1 MDERPYGN
9 SALQKHSSDVIA
21 SCALSSAGS
30 TGDEDFGI
38 SHFQSFRSLSQ
49 ISVYTPIR
57 AKLMSALTK
66 NFGSAFQALSQRSG
80 PRRPQR
86 LSYAPLRQLPK
97 SSCFPE
103 ALITKARQ
111 CEFPFSAIDTG
122 DSEPDYLAQAVPNCA

>member
-1 MDERPYGN
+1 
-9 SALQKHSSDVIA
+9 
-21 SCALSSAGS
+21 
-30 TGDEDFGI
+30 
-38 SHFQSFRSLSQ
+38 
-49 ISVYTPIR
+49 
-57 AKLMSALTK
+57 MSALTK

-122 DSEPDYLAQAVPNCA
+122 ETLNQIISLKRYQTARKRRAIHDENFRKLLHGRGPQEG